1 MSRPMDEQII
11 LVTGSTDGIG
21 KGTARELARRGARVL
36 LHGRDA
42 DRLEAAR
49 RDMAS
54 ATGNNRLEPYVADFA
69 SLTGV
74 RSLAEQIKAR
84 HDRLDVL
91 INNAGVG
98 AGPRGRQ
105 RRELSADGYE
115 LRFQVNHL
123 APFLLT
129 HLVLPILRL
138 ARPARVVN
146 VASVGQAPLDFD
158 DLMLERGYDGFRA
171 YCQSKLAMVMASF
184 ELAARLDPGEVTVN
198 ALHPGSL
205 LDTKMVREGF
215 GAPQG
220 PVDTGIEAELHLA
233 TSPDLEGVS
242 GQYFDRTRPARANAQ
257 AYDAEARRT
266 LWRVSQ
272 QLSGIEG

>member
-1 MSRPMDEQII
+1 MPV
-11 LVTGSTDGIG
+11 L
-21 KGTARELARRGARVL
+21 RR
-36 LHGRDA
+36 
-42 DRLEAAR
+42 
-49 RDMAS
+49 
-54 ATGNNRLEPYVADFA
+54 
-69 SLTGV
+69 
-74 RSLAEQIKAR
+74 
-84 HDRLDVL
+84 
-91 INNAGVG
+91 
-98 AGPRGRQ
+98 
-105 RRELSADGYE
+105 
-115 LRFQVNHL
+115 
-123 APFLLT
+123 
-129 HLVLPILRL
+129 

-146 VASVGQAPLDFD
+146 VASAGQAPLDFD

-215 GAPQG
+215 GARKARWTPASRRSF
-220 PVDTGIEAELHLA
+220 TA
-233 TSPDLEGVS
+233 TSLDLEGVS

-272 QLSGIEG
+272 QLSGIEDEAAAARQGPQARSTSATCCGCRDESSTRCSRIARRDRYLMARATAR